1 MTETVLGRLDDVP
14 DGGSAALT
22 MDRDGRSYSVIA
34 VRKDGHLY
42 AYLNIC
48 PHRGLP
54 LDFRPG
60 QFLDLERKYIL
71 CSNHAALFRIEDGA
85 CVEGPCGSGG
95 LLAVPVQIKDGLIVA
110 GEWRRPA

>member
-14 DGGSAALT
+14 DGGSAAFTLE
-22 MDRDGRSYSVIA
+22 RDGRSHSVMAI
-34 VRKDGHLY
+34 RKAGRVY

-60 QFLDLERKYIL
+60 QFLTLDGTMIL
-71 CSNHAALFRIEDGA
+71 CTNHAALFRIEDGT
-85 CVEGPCGSGG
+85 CVEGPCGSSG
-95 LLAVPVQIKDGLIVA
+95 LLAVPVTVKDGMIVA
-110 GEWRRPA
+110 GAWRRPA